1 MSLWIIATV
10 AATVCVVTAAARTA
24 AYSAALTAGAGV
36 QRRSNWRLICAI
48 FGFALVAV
56 AGPASAQHAYPT
68 PEAAAAA
75 MIDAVKREDSAAL
88 NNVLGANWRK
98 FIPTQDP
105 EDIDAFLAEWDKS
118 NRIEMFA
125 PGMAHIAVGDGKWE
139 LPIPI
144 VHIANGWRFDVRA
157 GADEMETR
165 RIGRNELAAMQA
177 ALAYFDAQKDYA
189 RVDRMNDGVLQYAQ
203 SFWSSSGKHDGLY
216 WPTTDAEEDSPLGPL
231 FAETSIKVG
240 E

>member
-1 MSLWIIATV
+1 MSSWITATV
-10 AATVCVVTAAARTA
+10 AATFTVAIAATRTVAIAAVRTVSARV
-24 AYSAALTAGAGV
+24 L
-36 QRRSNWRLICAI
+36 RRSNWRLICAI

-56 AGPASAQHAYPT
+56 AGPASAQRAYPT

-88 NNVLGANWRK
+88 NNVLGANWKK

-105 EDIDAFLAEWDKS
+105 DDVDAFLAEWDKS
-118 NRIEMFA
+118 NHIEMFA
-125 PGMAHIAVGDGKWE
+125 PGIGHIAVGDGNWE

-144 VHIANGWRFDVRA
+144 VHVASGWRFDVRA

-189 RVDRMNDGVLQYAQ
+189 RVDRMNDGILQYAQ
-203 SFWSSSGKHDGLY
+203 NFWSSAGKHDGR
-216 WPTTDAEEDSPLGPL
+216 
-231 FAETSIKVG
+231 
-240 E
+240 